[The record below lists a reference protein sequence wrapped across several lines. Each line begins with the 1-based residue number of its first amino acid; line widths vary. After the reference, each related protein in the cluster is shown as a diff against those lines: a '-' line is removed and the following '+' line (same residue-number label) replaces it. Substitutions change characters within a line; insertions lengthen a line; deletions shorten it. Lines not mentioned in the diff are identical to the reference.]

1 MSDTSPLALV
11 TGASSGIGY
20 ELAKLLAGDGY
31 DLVLVADEE
40 AVHARAEELGASGVD
55 ARAIR
60 VDLRNPD
67 DVDQLYYA
75 VTKGATDGARRV
87 DVAVLNAGAGRAGP
101 FIEGDLETDL
111 GIIDLNVRST
121 TQLAKLV
128 LRDMAAPGTGK
139 VLFTSSIAATMP
151 GSLQSV
157 SKASQSY
164 IQSLSEALHD
174 EFRDTGVFVTAL
186 MPGPTD
192 TNFFRRGHMQD
203 TVMGRGPKDDPAEVA
218 EQGYAALMRGRRK
231 VVAAS
236 VPSKVLGLA
245 NRVLPDSAKAV
256 VSRVISSPAGR
267 Q

>member
-20 ELAKLLAGDGY
+20 ELVKLLAGDGY

-55 ARAIR
+55 ARAMR

-75 VTKGATDGARRV
+75 VTKGATDGARRL

-121 TQLAKLV
+121 TQLVKLV
-128 LRDMAAPGTGK
+128 LRDMAAHGTGK

-151 GSLQSV
+151 GS
-157 SKASQSY
+157 
-164 IQSLSEALHD
+164 LHD

-256 VSRVISSPAGR
+256 VSRVISSPAER